1 MLNYYIQGW
10 WLPMTTLFNCY
21 VVICLSTNGFACFI
35 HTQFILKKIAHTLV
49 IGINN
54 SPYTTKCDNIFN
66 MSGKIVWTLYS
77 IVFEY
82 TGKHC
87 DNV

>member
-1 MLNYYIQGW
+1 MLNYNIQGW

-21 VVICLSTNGFACFI
+21 VVICLSVNRFSYFVHIEFI
-35 HTQFILKKIAHTLV
+35 FKKNSHALV

-54 SPYTTKCDNIFN
+54 SPYTTTCDNIFK
-66 MSGKIVWTLYS
+66 MSEKIVWRLYS

-82 TGKHC
+82 IGKHC
-87 DNV
+87 DNG